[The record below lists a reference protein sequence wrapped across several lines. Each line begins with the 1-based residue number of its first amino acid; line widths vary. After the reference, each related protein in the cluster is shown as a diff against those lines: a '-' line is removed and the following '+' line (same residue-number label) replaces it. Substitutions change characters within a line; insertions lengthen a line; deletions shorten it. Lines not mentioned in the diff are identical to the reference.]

1 MKKVYLAGPSVFYH
15 NWKEHSKE
23 LKSLCYKLGFE
34 PLYPMDNEVSGESPE
49 DIAKNI
55 AKANVAMI
63 QEADAIIAD
72 ITEFRGTAMDTGTA
86 FEVGMAIQRGIPV
99 VTYTDSERKDYKD
112 RVNDMDNLNEMED
125 GSLVDS
131 NKMTVENFGLQENLM
146 ISALSDYSNEGPEG
160 ALKILKKIF
169 N

>member
-15 NWKEHSKE
+15 NWKEHSEE

-72 ITEFRGTAMDTGTA
+72 ITEFHGTSMDVGTA

-99 VTYTDSERKDYKD
+99 VTYTEGARENYKERIAKKEEI
-112 RVNDMDNLNEMED
+112 RELDNGD
-125 GSLVDS
+125 VVDS
-131 NKMTVENFGLQENLM
+131 KGMTVENFGLQENLM